1 MITANLLQV
10 IQHDL
15 SLLSIWPGR
24 TFLKDLSKACLTT
37 SHSQLKLPSTD
48 NVEEPYN
55 TLKAG
60 AIAIA
65 AAKTKP
71 WGQVVAYLYKRHR
84 RLFD

>member
-1 MITANLLQV
+1 V

-48 NVEEPYN
+48 NVEETYN
-55 TLKAG
+55 NALKAG
-60 AIAIA
+60 AIAITE
-65 AAKTKP
+65 AKTKP
-71 WGQVVAYLYKRHR
+71 
-84 RLFD
+84 